1 MMWSLL
7 SVMGFCSPSRNSAV
21 GMWSEW
27 CGRGH
32 IVLPACVPFDH
43 TIWLGKKNIAERR
56 YQYPC
61 FSKKRRR
68 RGQTHDKICLG
79 FKKIKLSSLISCSQH
94 RVIIQLRILQRIF
107 PLCHLEWF
115 LPVCTLLNFS
125 TQREASAIYLWS
137 PPSHGVQLISLT
149 HLHVPTPLSL
159 NRVALGPFCLNL
171 HRFTPLLVHCF
182 TSRAFSLSDLQWI
195 GHTHYTGWWY

>member
-1 MMWSLL
+1 MDLLLLIGELALARAKHNICSPDGEGPGNTHSVADQIGLVVVVGTGGFYASQLFPKSQFLVPSMAQHPVPGWQCRHGLEVDQQHVMWSLL

-32 IVLPACVPFDH
+32 IILPACVPFDH

-79 FKKIKLSSLISCSQH
+79 FKKS
-94 RVIIQLRILQRIF
+94 
-107 PLCHLEWF
+107 
-115 LPVCTLLNFS
+115 
-125 TQREASAIYLWS
+125 
-137 PPSHGVQLISLT
+137 
-149 HLHVPTPLSL
+149 
-159 NRVALGPFCLNL
+159 NL
-171 HRFTPLLVHCF
+171 HH
-182 TSRAFSLSDLQWI
+182 
-195 GHTHYTGWWY
+195 